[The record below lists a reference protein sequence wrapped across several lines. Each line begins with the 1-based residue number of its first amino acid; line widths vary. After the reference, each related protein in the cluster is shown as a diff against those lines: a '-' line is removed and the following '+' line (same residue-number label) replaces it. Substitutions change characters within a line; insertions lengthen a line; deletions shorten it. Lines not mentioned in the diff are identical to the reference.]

1 MCPIL
6 KKLSTKLQPFH
17 EVLQTKDEML
27 ASKKRNDIRVL
38 EHLLSYLEYQ
48 FGTKVAGIDHRERA
62 DGERISNWDVEIEIL
77 HKIYCP
83 LVELCMEN
91 SSLAL
96 ISRYE
101 MILPLLDRSLGLL
114 NPWLTQLDL
123 DASNRTDNRNDHQR
137 NCILQELFCVEQNMA
152 ALTINSQQLDIAE
165 GHCQRCLAYSRR
177 YGLEGEVKTT
187 NILAAL
193 TTYSGLRQI
202 QSDYSGALPFAA
214 EAYNLMV
221 EAYDPVH
228 FQVQEAAGVLIDIL
242 ISKGDLYDAERY
254 AQVTYGNLRDKKNGI
269 DQEGEEMA
277 KGAYNLANVI
287 HEQKGDLI
295 KAEELARE
303 SLRIRILVY
312 GNNHNNVSVNCNL
325 LAAILRAQGKLGD
338 ETWGLYKRSLAIS
351 IRNQGPDGVNTS
363 GGNFNI
369 GTFYHQV
376 AYIQPTVDSK
386 QKQLL
391 LAKSHFVEAL
401 RIRSK
406 IDGPTHP
413 STVNVSFCLNIVLRD
428 LSLI

>member
-1 MCPIL
+1 
-6 KKLSTKLQPFH
+6 
-17 EVLQTKDEML
+17 
-27 ASKKRNDIRVL
+27 
-38 EHLLSYLEYQ
+38 
-48 FGTKVAGIDHRERA
+48 
-62 DGERISNWDVEIEIL
+62 
-77 HKIYCP
+77 
-83 LVELCMEN
+83 
-91 SSLAL
+91 
-96 ISRYE
+96 
-101 MILPLLDRSLGLL
+101 
-114 NPWLTQLDL
+114 
-123 DASNRTDNRNDHQR
+123 
-137 NCILQELFCVEQNMA
+137 
-152 ALTINSQQLDIAE
+152 
-165 GHCQRCLAYSRR
+165 
-177 YGLEGEVKTT
+177 
-187 NILAAL
+187 
-193 TTYSGLRQI
+193 
-202 QSDYSGALPFAA
+202 
-214 EAYNLMV
+214 
-221 EAYDPVH
+221 
-228 FQVQEAAGVLIDIL
+228 VQEAAGVLIDIL